1 LKTSITVSDLFK
13 GGHFLVPTGWLVY
26 FVTFALPW
34 LQINNLVINRVGF
47 KAIKWTRL
55 KMKHG

>member
-1 LKTSITVSDLFK
+1 MKTSITVSDLFK

-47 KAIKWTRL
+47 KAIK
-55 KMKHG
+55 